1 MNDKITINV
10 EDIAENKEQVLVR
23 KGDSLYKIGLSEYL
37 NDMGEMS
44 FSEYDLR
51 RIENAFNMALEK
63 ETGQFVT
70 TLEDIQNLAKNPQF
84 DREKVKKIYSL
95 LEYYINKDVFLGKT
109 FEVLSNNINTNYRV
123 IYPNSLP
130 EKKGKKQTAKD
141 RQVLDLA
148 KKTVE
153 DFIDKIDIRRF
164 IANAV
169 LTVYTRGNFISY
181 LNGDARRGFSIDEYP
196 LDMTEIT
203 KMKIGGT
210 NLVTLDTRELKTR
223 MDTEYKKYKN
233 LKSTYEF
240 IDFKQA
246 ILEII
251 KEEYPEEVVNA
262 VSVNDSVAVLNP
274 QRVGVARIN
283 NLKGQYG
290 ISPLFKAL
298 KSLLMLEQIDSSD
311 SKVIISK
318 TRKIIFQKL
327 SDKLLD
333 GTSPGAS
340 GKVFARKESNYAQGA
355 LLQALTEEVVV
366 YTGQPFVD
374 SLQIIEPNAQLTD
387 SNVKQQHKDDVI
399 NAVGIGF
406 TTNTSSGVAVT
417 QYIYDD
423 LLKTINKIVK
433 REIEPILN
441 KYIQVVMN
449 EYGFD
454 VAISPKIEIQSTEML
469 DLDSLAKVVELYR
482 NKLNL
487 SMETIF
493 EAIGL
498 DVEDET
504 YKRLNEN
511 SIENPHA
518 VNGEKG
524 LSSIFYPYATSY
536 TMSGSDTNN
545 TESNELEG
553 KNKNGSEKSQDQ
565 DKALE
570 DKARNEV

>member
-196 LDMTEIT
+196 LDMAEIT

-311 SKVIISK
+311 SKVIIGK
-318 TRKIIFQKL
+318 TKKIIFQKL

-511 SIENPHA
+511 SIENPYA
-518 VNGEKG
+518 VNGESG

-536 TMSGSDTNN
+536 TMSGSSNSN

-570 DKARNEV
+570 DKARNEA

>member
-51 RIENAFNMALEK
+51 RIENAFNMALEQ
-63 ETGQFVT
+63 ETRQFVT

-196 LDMTEIT
+196 LDMAEIT

-518 VNGEKG
+518 VNGESG

-536 TMSGSDTNN
+536 TMSGSSNSN

-570 DKARNEV
+570 DKARNEA

>member
-196 LDMTEIT
+196 LDMAEIT

-511 SIENPHA
+511 SIENPYA
-518 VNGEKG
+518 VNGESG

-536 TMSGSDTNN
+536 TMSGSSNSN